1 MPFDFLDG
9 INFLT
14 DLLSLSFSGSS
25 GHKNDDDSKRSG
37 KKWKSRTL
45 FWSAIFTSIALVT
58 FLTAV
63 GDFKAENNL
72 NILLICSF
80 TGIAVS
86 FVFFYFLYHLGLY
99 YFRNIW
105 LFLFFNISFILM
117 MISIVLLIYIK
128 WMI

>member
-14 DLLSLSFSGSS
+14 DLLSLNFSGSS
-25 GHKNDDDSKRSG
+25 GHKNDDYSKRSG
-37 KKWKSRTL
+37 KKKPKTL
-45 FWSAIFTSIALVT
+45 FWSVIFLLIALVT
-58 FLTAV
+58 FLKAV

-72 NILLICSF
+72 TILLICSF

-86 FVFFYFLYHLGLY
+86 FVFFYFIYHLRLY

-117 MISIVLLIYIK
+117 MISIVLLIYIT